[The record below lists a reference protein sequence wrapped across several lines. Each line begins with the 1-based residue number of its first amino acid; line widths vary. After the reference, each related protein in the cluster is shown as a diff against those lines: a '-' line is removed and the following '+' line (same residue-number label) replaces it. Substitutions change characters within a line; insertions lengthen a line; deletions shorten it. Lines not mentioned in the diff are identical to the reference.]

1 MTQANRKIRG
11 WVGKSTLLFRAYR
24 QKLKAS
30 LLEKL
35 WPPMRPLSEIVSS
48 IRLVS
53 TCNHQKVQVTN
64 RLTLKKVC
72 KNAVLPQLS
81 LELITDH
88 FGAKSDITRK
98 NFLPIE
104 HPRLLSSVQDRNYAM

>member
-1 MTQANRKIRG
+1 MMQANCEIQG
-11 WVGKSTLLFRAYR
+11 WNGKSTLLFRAYR
-24 QKLKAS
+24 RKIKPS

-35 WPPMRPLSEIVSS
+35 WPSMRRLSEIVSS

-53 TCNHQKVQVTN
+53 TCNRQKVPVTN
-64 RLTLKKVC
+64 RLILRNICEK
-72 KNAVLPQLS
+72 AVAPQLS

-88 FGAKSDITRK
+88 FGAKKSETIRK

-104 HPRLLSSVQDRNYAM
+104 HPRVLSSVQDRRHA